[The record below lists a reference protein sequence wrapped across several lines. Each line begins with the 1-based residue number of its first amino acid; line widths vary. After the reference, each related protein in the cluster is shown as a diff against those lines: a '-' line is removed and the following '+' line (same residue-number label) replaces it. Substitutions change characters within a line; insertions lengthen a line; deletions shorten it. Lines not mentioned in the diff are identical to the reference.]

1 MKKRTALLVVAA
13 LVLLA
18 AGAVIVWTFDS
29 GDASAPRHVPGA
41 KAVRARTDETAPGV
55 RDRIPAER
63 KEVETIV
70 NPGEGSSAAERLKLV
85 HALPDDL
92 SAADLRAVAE
102 YLKHGPN
109 GDIEYVI
116 KNDLVNKLRNQRKPV
131 PELNRLLIDLCT
143 DRTQD
148 EVVRAYALQHLRP
161 QYEET
166 GDPAIR
172 EVLFAML
179 DETENGMAGG
189 ALLALRYL
197 AGEYPKE
204 FDAGEVARRAT
215 EIAANEE
222 TANLTRIS
230 ALQVAS
236 RFGARELE
244 PVAQR
249 LAENT
254 AASLPLRLSAI
265 ATLGELNAAGSLP
278 TLQTLAGTKGPVGK
292 AASAAMKKIR

>member
-1 MKKRTALLVVAA
+1 MKKRTALLGVAA

-18 AGAVIVWTFDS
+18 AGSMILWTFCPEYT
-29 GDASAPRHVPGA
+29 SAPRPVSGD
-41 KAVRARTDETAPGV
+41 KAVRSRTGGAASGV
-55 RDRIPAER
+55 HDRIPAER
-63 KEVETIV
+63 KEVEKAV
-70 NPGEGSSAAERLKLV
+70 NPGDGNSAERMKLV
-85 HALPDDL
+85 RALPDDL

-102 YLKHGPN
+102 YLKHGPDN
-109 GDIEYVI
+109 EAEYVI
-116 KNDLVNKLRNQRKPV
+116 KNDLMNKLRNQRKPV

-143 DRTQD
+143 DREQD
-148 EVVRAYALQHLRP
+148 VTVRAYALQHLRP

-172 EVLFAML
+172 DVFFAML

-197 AGEYPKE
+197 AEEYPKE
-204 FDAGEVARRAT
+204 FDAKEVGRRAA
-215 EIAANEE
+215 EIAASEG

-244 PVAQR
+244 PVALR
-249 LAENT
+249 LAENG
-254 AASLPLRLSAI
+254 AESLPLRLSAI
-265 ATLGELNAAGSLP
+265 AALGELNAVGSVP
-278 TLQTLAGTKGPVGK
+278 TLQTLAGTPGPVGK

>member
-1 MKKRTALLVVAA
+1 MKKRTALLGVAA

-18 AGAVIVWTFDS
+18 AGSTILWTLRPGDAPAPRPVPGKKTVRTRTGGTDS
-29 GDASAPRHVPGA
+29 GVHNW
-41 KAVRARTDETAPGV
+41 
-55 RDRIPAER
+55 IPAER
-63 KEVETIV
+63 KEVEKIV
-70 NPGEGSSAAERLKLV
+70 NPGEGDSAERLRLV
-85 HALPDDL
+85 HVLPDDL
-92 SAADLRAVAE
+92 SATDLRAVAE

-109 GDIEYVI
+109 NDAEYVI
-116 KNDLVNKLRNQRKPV
+116 KNDLMNKLRNQRKPV
-131 PELNRLLIDLCT
+131 PGLNRLLIDLCT
-143 DRTQD
+143 DREQD

-166 GDPAIR
+166 GDPAIKTTM
-172 EVLFAML
+172 FAML

-197 AGEYPKE
+197 AEEYPKE

-215 EIAANEE
+215 EIAASEG

-249 LAENT
+249 LAEDT
-254 AASLPLRLSAI
+254 SASLPLRLSAI
-265 ATLGELNAAGSLP
+265 ATLGQLNAAGSLP
-278 TLQTLAGTKGPVGK
+278 TLQTLAGTPGPVGK
-292 AASAAMKKIR
+292 AAGAAMKKIR